1 MNTQYKGKKVK
12 LVSHEKVKTGFYL
25 NPDLLPRLL
34 SLPMLVVRNLLR
46 THLDATTQSSQS
58 IKTRTLRTFLPPT
71 YHQNRIHLTTT
82 HNK

>member
-12 LVSHEKVKTGFYL
+12 LVSHEKVKKGFYL

-46 THLDATTQSSQS
+46 IHLDAATQSSQS
-58 IKTRTLRTFLPPT
+58 VKTRTPQKFPPPA